1 MRKFLMAAVMMLGA
15 AQGAQAADMPD
26 FPVLRGA
33 FPEGLSSSQVN
44 WQGYYIGAQA
54 GYGSTDENFTGATN
68 TQIARLLALTTIE
81 REYHVSQWPLM
92 GKESQRSTS
101 FGGFAGYNS
110 QWDDVVIGLEFSY
123 MHGKSGGASSG
134 SFGRS
139 FNTSDGYNN
148 NVITSS
154 TASINISD
162 FATLRARAGYAV
174 NNFLPYIFGGFALGK
189 ADIVRQSSVYAQGTY
204 IGSNVP
210 PLPDYGPNT
219 DTVSDVQ
226 HNHLLYGYSAGFGV
240 DVNLIGG
247 LFLRAE
253 YEYLRFTST
262 IDTSINTGRVG
273 LGYKF

>member
-1 MRKFLMAAVMMLGA
+1 MRKFIFVAVLSVV
-15 AQGAQAADMPD
+15 AQAAQAADMPD
-26 FPVLRGA
+26 LPILRGSFRDDA
-33 FPEGLSSSQVN
+33 SPRPVN
-44 WQGYYIGAQA
+44 WEGFYIGGQA

-68 TQIARLLALTTIE
+68 TQIARLVAYTTIE
-81 REYHVSQWPLM
+81 NEYHISQWPLM

-139 FNTSDGYNN
+139 FTTSDGYNN
-148 NVITSS
+148 DVISSS

-174 NNFLPYIFGGFALGK
+174 NNFLPYIFGGLALGK
-189 ADIVRQSSVYAQGTY
+189 ADIVRSSSVYSSGVY
-204 IGSNVP
+204 VGSSVP
-210 PLPDYGPNT
+210 ALPNYGPVT
-219 DTVSDVQ
+219 DSVSDVQ
-226 HNHLLYGYSAGFGV
+226 HNHLLYGYSAGLGI
-240 DVNLIGG
+240 DVSLIGG

-253 YEYLRFTST
+253 YEYLRFSST